1 MMKIL
6 KKRDKLTLSQ
16 KSYLREL
23 ELSTDEDLKK
33 WALKEG
39 LKETDVSKIRELL
52 LKKFG
57 IDPELFIKGKGLAG
71 SGRYKI
77 IIETADNLE
86 NFTYG
91 LTKDESIIF
100 EGRVNILV
108 EDIKE
113 NKKHNIKGDRIVLN
127 KNSKKLYAIGNVEY
141 ILDMDTNEKLY
152 FYGNEFLVD
161 FDSQNFLLKNG
172 ILQKKCKKIK

>member
-1 MMKIL
+1 M
-6 KKRDKLTLSQ
+6 
-16 KSYLREL
+16 
-23 ELSTDEDLKK
+23 
-33 WALKEG
+33 
-39 LKETDVSKIRELL
+39 L

-91 LTKDESIIF
+91 LIKDESIIF

>member
-1 MMKIL
+1 M
-6 KKRDKLTLSQ
+6 
-16 KSYLREL
+16 
-23 ELSTDEDLKK
+23 KK
-33 WALKEG
+33 WALQEG
-39 LKETDVSKIRELL
+39 LKETDVLKIRELL

-57 IDPELFIKGKGLAG
+57 IDPELFVKGKGLAG

-91 LTKDESIIF
+91 LTKDESILF

-108 EDIKE
+108 EDTKE

-127 KNSKKLYAIGNVEY
+127 KNSKKLYSIGNVEY
-141 ILDMDTNEKLY
+141 ILDMDANEKLY
-152 FYGNEFLVD
+152 FYGNEFFVD
-161 FDSQNFLLKNG
+161 FDSQNFLLKDG
-172 ILQKKCKKIK
+172 ILQKKNAKKSNRSYSFVWRKGFKKDRQ